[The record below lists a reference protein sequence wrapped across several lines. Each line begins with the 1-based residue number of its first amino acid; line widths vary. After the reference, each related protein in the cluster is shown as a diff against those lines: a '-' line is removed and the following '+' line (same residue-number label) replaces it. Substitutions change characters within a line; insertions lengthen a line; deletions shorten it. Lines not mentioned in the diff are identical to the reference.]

1 MASNLFKWK
10 HYEESIILLTLRW
23 YLKYPLSYRN
33 LSEMMSER
41 GLEIAHTTIMRWVH
55 QYSPELD
62 KRIRKHLNKTND
74 SWRVDET
81 YIKIKG
87 EWKYLYRAV
96 DSNGDTIDFLLT
108 AKRDK
113 KAAMRFF
120 KKALGSTHSSTPR
133 AITIDK
139 SGANLSAVKSLVS
152 DKNSGFSPNTEIRQN
167 KYLNNIIEQ
176 DHRAIKRIT
185 KPMMGFHSFHT
196 ANRTLKGI
204 ESMHMIKKGQVAEV
218 KCVHS
223 EIQFINRIFG
233 ISA

>member
-55 QYSPELD
+55 QYSPQLD

-74 SWRVDET
+74 SYRVDET

-96 DSNGDTIDFLLT
+96 YSNGDTIDFLLP

-113 KAAMRFF
+113 KEAKRFF
-120 KKALGSTHSSTPR
+120 KKALRATHSSIPR

-139 SGANLSAVKSLVS
+139 SGANLSAVKSLVA
-152 DKNSGFSPNTEIRQN
+152 DDNSGFNPDTEIRQN

-176 DHRAIKRIT
+176 DHRAIKRIIN
-185 KPMMGFHSFHT
+185 PMMGFHSFHT

-204 ESMHMIKKGQVAEV
+204 V
-218 KCVHS
+218 
-223 EIQFINRIFG
+223 
-233 ISA
+233 